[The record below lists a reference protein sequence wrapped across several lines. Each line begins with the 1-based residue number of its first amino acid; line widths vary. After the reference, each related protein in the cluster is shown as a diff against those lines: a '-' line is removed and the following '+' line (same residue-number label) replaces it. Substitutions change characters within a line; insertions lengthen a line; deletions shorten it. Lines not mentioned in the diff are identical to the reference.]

1 MDSKRSR
8 RIVLAAF
15 GALFL
20 IAVAIAAADAA
31 VLARGAG
38 AARPPEA
45 ATFAE
50 RVVRLV
56 AANRYAEAWQ
66 RLYPAHQQL
75 ASQPEYVRCELL
87 SPIPGRLRSV
97 RILHVRNER
106 VHVPGESEPVDGAA
120 VKVRLVIAGLARVV
134 VTHTFHVVRA
144 DGRLSWILPPS
155 RYARYLYGQ
164 CPDSPP
170 PYRGGGSGQ
179 AL

>member
-8 RIVLAAF
+8 RIVSAALA
-15 GALFL
+15 ALFL

-75 ASQPEYVRCELL
+75 APQPEYVRCELL

-106 VHVPGESEPVDGAA
+106 VHVPGEAEPVDGAA
-120 VKVRLVIAGLARVV
+120 VKVRLVITGLADVV
-134 VTHTFHVVRA
+134 VTHTLHAVRV
-144 DGRLSWILPPS
+144 DGRWAWILPQS
-155 RYARYLYGQ
+155 RYSQYLYGH
-164 CPDSPP
+164 CPDGPP
-170 PYRGGGSGQ
+170 SFRGAGSGQ